1 MVIQIMRH
9 EENYLGYALVVQESK
24 LLKGTFEGRAWA
36 QGEKLCAAG
45 PTMAEVLHDLKS
57 QMTPGGAK
65 NPIPW
70 ATSDRVVATANTVNR
85 VFHQPSCSRMSN
97 VSAMNEIR
105 FTDRNT
111 AKKQGYSS
119 CARCKP

>member
-1 MVIQIMRH
+1 MRH

-36 QGEKLCAAG
+36 QGEKLFAKG
-45 PTMAEVLHDLKS
+45 SSVTEVLCALKS
-57 QMTPGGAK
+57 QMEPGGAK
-65 NPIPW
+65 NPISAGTP
-70 ATSDRVVATANTVNR
+70 DVVVATANTVNR
-85 VFHQPSCSRMSN
+85 VFHHPRCSRMRN